1 MQQLSVEQQFNML
14 NPLDGRY
21 YSSTHMLRHIFSERG
36 FTLYRIKV
44 EILYLIKLL
53 DTVDPT
59 IREHDDYPLL
69 LQQLCFLYS
78 DLNFDVVNVKSIED
92 KIKHDVKSVEYYI
105 KERLSGFK
113 GVSPDVVARV
123 KPLVHFGLTSQDIT
137 TVSLWMQLK
146 DTNHE
151 LNLQIKDIIKI
162 LREFFNNFKGVAII
176 SRTHGQIAT
185 PTTFGKEFMVFAER
199 LHYQLLQLNGTL
211 SSSRIKFGGCIGNF
225 NAHVVAYPNVD
236 WLDFADSFI
245 KEVGFNQR
253 AQYTTQIDHYD
264 MMCAYFDCVKRV
276 NTILLD
282 MCRDI
287 WEYIS
292 HDQLVLK
299 INAEEV
305 GSSTMPHKVNPIDFE
320 NAEGNLQL
328 GNSMFELFSRKL
340 PVSRLQ
346 RDLSD
351 STVTRNFGVAFGYTL
366 LAYRNIQKG
375 LRKISPNIRHLRAEI
390 NDNYVVVG
398 EALQSILKSQGIDN
412 GYEILKQFTRQYTKP
427 TKDEFLQ
434 FIDTLDVS
442 DDVKQRMKVLSPPF
456 YTGVFPK
463 DYK

>member
-1 MQQLSVEQQFNML
+1 ML

-21 YSSTHMLRHIFSERG
+21 YNSTHMLRPIFSERG

-44 EILYLIKLL
+44 EVQYLLRLIN
-53 DTVDPT
+53 VIDP
-59 IREHDDYPLL
+59 ELQSHPEYPMLVE
-69 LQQLCFLYS
+69 QLCFLYS
-78 DLNFDVVNVKSIED
+78 DLNFNVVNVKSIED

-105 KERLSGFK
+105 KEQLTTFK
-113 GVSPDVVARV
+113 GVPQEIVDRV
-123 KPLVHFGLTSQDIT
+123 KPFVHFGLTSQDIT

-146 DTNHE
+146 DANNE
-151 LNLQIKDIIKI
+151 LSLQLKDIIKA
-162 LREFFNNFKGVAII
+162 LREFFCNYKSLAII

-185 PTTFGKEFMVFAER
+185 PTTFGKEFMVFGER
-199 LHYQLLQLNGTL
+199 LHYQVQQLNQTL
-211 SSSRIKFGGCIGNF
+211 ASGRVKFGGCIGNF
-225 NAHVVAYPNVD
+225 NAHHAAYPNID
-236 WLDFADSFI
+236 WLEFADKFI
-245 KEVGFNQR
+245 SDLGFGQR
-253 AQYTTQIDHYD
+253 AQFTTQIDHYD
-264 MMCAYFDCVKRV
+264 MMCAYFDCIKRI

-282 MCRDI
+282 LCRDV

-292 HDQLVLK
+292 HDQLILK
-299 INAEEV
+299 IDPDEV

-328 GNSMFELFSRKL
+328 GNALFELFSRKL

-375 LRKISPNIRHLRAEI
+375 LRKVSPNVKLLRTQI

-427 TKDEFLQ
+427 TQEQFHE
-434 FIDTLDVS
+434 FIDDLSVD
-442 DDVKQRMKVLSPPF
+442 DDVKERMKMISPQF
-456 YTGVFPK
+456 YTGVIPK